1 MDDPLRTRYIGAGV
15 KYFFDMSVVKF
26 IFICYMNLQL
36 SLLASKETIRLK
48 RRSQA
53 GVKPQLSR
61 SLTDKPAHLVN
72 AVGSS
77 LDIAIMS
84 AINDF
89 SLRRRTTEEAMI
101 VAASMIN

>member
-1 MDDPLRTRYIGAGV
+1 
-15 KYFFDMSVVKF
+15 MSVLKF

-77 LDIAIMS
+77 HDIAISDIAIM
-84 AINDF
+84 APWIH
-89 SLRRRTTEEAMI
+89 LTLPL
-101 VAASMIN
+101 